1 MKHYAID
8 QWADFT
14 RGLAGK
20 QERTEMQAHLQT
32 GCPKCRRLAEFNT
45 KLTATCNS
53 LASDKVPES
62 IVRLARAIFPAQVKQ
77 GPKRG
82 NRLPVELIF
91 DSFVVPSTVGLRA
104 TWQVGWQG
112 LYRAGDCS
120 VDLRIEPEMNSPHA
134 AVIGQITNHVQ
145 PELEMGNI
153 PVCLRAGKV
162 VVAETLSNR
171 FGEFQLDYRQRSQL
185 KLCIDLRDSKTIRV
199 PLKRLISDQPA
210 LKSGTSLR
218 QRSQRQRV

>member
-1 MKHYAID
+1 V
-8 QWADFT
+8 
-14 RGLAGK
+14 
-20 QERTEMQAHLQT
+20 QE
-32 GCPKCRRLAEFNT
+32 
-45 KLTATCNS
+45 
-53 LASDKVPES
+53 
-62 IVRLARAIFPAQVKQ
+62 

-91 DSFVVPSTVGLRA
+91 DSFLVPSPVGLRA

-120 VDLRIEPEMNSPHA
+120 VDLRIEPELKFPRA

-145 PELEMGNI
+145 PELEMGNL

-171 FGEFQLDYRQRSQL
+171 FGEFQLEYEQRSKL
-185 KLCIDLRDSKTIRV
+185 KLCIDLRDSKSIEV
-199 PLKRLISDQPA
+199 PLKKLISDQPA
-210 LKSGTSLR
+210 TKSGTSLR
-218 QRSQRQRV
+218 QRSEKQRV